1 MCQKCFL
8 FKILTALKPKLMAQP
23 MYPKMLRGN
32 GRIVNGQFAKKG
44 QFPFQVELRMIKHL
58 SQQ

>member
-1 MCQKCFL
+1 
-8 FKILTALKPKLMAQP
+8 MAQP

-58 SQQ
+58 SQK